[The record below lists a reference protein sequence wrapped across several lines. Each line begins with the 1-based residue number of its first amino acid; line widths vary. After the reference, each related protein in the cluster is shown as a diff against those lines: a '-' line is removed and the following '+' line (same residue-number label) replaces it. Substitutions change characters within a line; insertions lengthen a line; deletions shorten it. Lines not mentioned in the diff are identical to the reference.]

1 MGNYFLDFLFDESND
16 SANAICINDVFF
28 TYKELKQKT
37 SSIVSKINQLGI
49 RHESIGVYIGDN
61 VETYASII
69 AIWYTGNKYIP
80 LHPTYPPSRIEHII
94 EISNIQLIL
103 STDDFNETIKTE
115 IPVLSPQ
122 SLPLTDLVKKDNL
135 YVYEKEDVV
144 YILFTSGST
153 GTPKGV
159 QINFKNLNAFLQ
171 NLDNLKL
178 ELPKGSGYLQ
188 MFELTFDLSIVSILL
203 PLMNSGVLYHV
214 SMKSVKYLEIYRL
227 LEEYP
232 IQFAII
238 VPSVLSMLKP
248 HFDSIQLPNL
258 KYVALSGEAVPL
270 ELTQL
275 WQCCCP
281 NAKMFNFYGPTEC
294 TIFCTYYE
302 IPKKNIGSQNGIVS
316 IGKVN
321 ESCLSLFLNEDGER
335 VSTDEKA
342 LLWIGG
348 EQVSPGYL
356 GNDDLNNKL
365 FMKYGDEHYYN
376 TGDIVIRN
384 EAQEIFYLGRKDS
397 QVKINGYR
405 IELSEVEFN
414 ASKALNNNSFVLAVN
429 DSKSFSLKLILFML
443 KTGLS
448 NTLISAELK
457 KTLPDYMLPSLIIQ
471 LDEFPLNTNGKLDR
485 NQLKAFYERQS

>member
-1 MGNYFLDFLFDESND
+1 MENYFLDFLFDESNN
-16 SANAICINDVFF
+16 SENAICINDTYY

-37 SSIVSKINQLGI
+37 SDIINKITLSGI
-49 RHESIGVYIGDN
+49 RKKSIGVYIEDN
-61 VETYASII
+61 LETYASIL
-69 AIWYTGNKYIP
+69 AIWFTGNKYIP
-80 LHPTYPPSRIEHII
+80 LHPTYPSSRIEHII
-94 EISNIQLIL
+94 QISNIQLIL
-103 STDDFNETIKTE
+103 STGSFIEGVKTE
-115 IPVLSPQ
+115 IPILSHQ
-122 SLPLTDLVKKDNL
+122 TLPITDGLNKEHL
-135 YVYEKEDVV
+135 YAYENEDVV
-144 YILFTSGST
+144 YVLFTSGST
-153 GTPKGV
+153 GMPKGV
-159 QINFKNLNAFLQ
+159 QIDFKNLKSFLE

-178 ELPKGSGYLQ
+178 ALPKGSGYLQ

-203 PLMNSGVLYHV
+203 PLMNNGILYHV
-214 SMKSVKYLEIYRL
+214 SIKSVKYIEIYRL

-248 HFDSIQLPNL
+248 HFNSIQLPNL

-281 NAKMFNFYGPTEC
+281 NAKLFNFYGPTEC

-302 IPKKNIGSQNGIVS
+302 IPKENISSQNGIVS

-321 ESCLSLFLNEDGER
+321 TYCNSLFLKEDG
-335 VSTDEKA
+335 SPASIHEKS

-348 EQVSPGYL
+348 HQVSPGYL
-356 GNDDLNNKL
+356 GNDELNNNL
-365 FMKYGDEHYYN
+365 FMNYNGDKYYN
-376 TGDIVIRN
+376 TGDIVVRN
-384 EAQEIFYLGRKDS
+384 EAEEIFYLGRKDS

-414 ASKALNNNSFVLAVN
+414 ASKALNKNSFVLAVS
-429 DSKSFSLKLILFML
+429 DSKSFLLKLILFTL
-443 KTGLS
+443 KTELS
-448 NTLISAELK
+448 NPSILAELK
-457 KTLPDYMLPSLIIQ
+457 KNMPDYMLPSLIIQ

-485 NQLKAFYERQS
+485 NQLKEIYERQC